1 MPQNARR
8 RAWKK
13 WVCVLAGIVLIAGIL
28 FYSIVP
34 KFPQPMYEVDS
45 YEALV
50 QELRGNE
57 NIVVPSL
64 EGLPL
69 VDVSCTVVLKSRT
82 GYAKAGYLL
91 SGRTDGEQRR
101 TLWMDVHILE
111 ENDRPLNQDM
121 LAHGLWAEVDRGDG
135 YCTIKFDWNGTRYL
149 LESNDLDA
157 ISEDELLNLMKQ
169 IIEPTEM

>member
-50 QELRGNE
+50 QEL
-57 NIVVPSL
+57 SL
-64 EGLPL
+64 IHISVWPLVSHLPPGEGL
-69 VDVSCTVVLKSRT
+69 
-82 GYAKAGYLL
+82 Y
-91 SGRTDGEQRR
+91 
-101 TLWMDVHILE
+101 
-111 ENDRPLNQDM
+111 
-121 LAHGLWAEVDRGDG
+121 
-135 YCTIKFDWNGTRYL
+135 
-149 LESNDLDA
+149 
-157 ISEDELLNLMKQ
+157 
-169 IIEPTEM
+169 